1 MQFIYMM
8 LEFYAKNN
16 YRTRQKFRDFVTF
29 LKMYKKMGTPSVFFI
44 VVKKIAKIMK
54 TTTAIK
60 IYVVLL
66 VGALIVSHDS
76 FAWEQLHGL
85 VYLD

>member
-1 MQFIYMM
+1 MM

-29 LKMYKKMGTPSVFFI
+29 LKMYKKMGTPSVFFHSCE
-44 VVKKIAKIMK
+44 KKQTKIMK